1 MRKTVNGT
9 EEDLS
14 ELEKDF
20 WTWARSRAF
29 GYATWRISRKC
40 GQLGIATQNVARF
53 TATMADLDA
62 TTNLT
67 ADSASS
73 DFAKFAN
80 ITNLN
85 QSLFENMGSSVVE
98 LGNNMGDYGAGDS
111 FHGHAHCGGR
121 HAGGP

>member
-1 MRKTVNGT
+1 MQ
-9 EEDLS
+9 
-14 ELEKDF
+14 
-20 WTWARSRAF
+20 
-29 GYATWRISRKC
+29 TWRISQKMRDNLALRPKMSHC
-40 GQLGIATQNVARF
+40 F

-98 LGNNMGDYGAGDS
+98 LGNNLATTEQEIVSMAMRIAAAGTQAGMTPGED
-111 FHGHAHCGGR
+111 FGR
-121 HAGGP
+121 SRRTFLFGIGS